1 MTVTILSENEFS
13 ARVQV
18 SEGSPLELELT
29 YDTGTIV
36 LINGDGEEVPAVE
49 LLRAV
54 KRLNKLLNKR
64 QRENSLDE
72 AFLMEDE

>member
-1 MTVTILSENEFS
+1 MTILFENEFS
-13 ARVQV
+13 IRVLV

-36 LINGDGEEVPAVE
+36 LINGDGEEVPASE

-72 AFLMEDE
+72 AFFMEDE